1 MLNLV
6 IDIDDAVKIGN
17 EILIVVRKK
26 SGRRVFVSIEAP
38 KEIPIIYLRSE
49 KKSHVDSNGRINS
62 GR

>member
-38 KEIPIIYLRSE
+38 KEIPIIYLR
-49 KKSHVDSNGRINS
+49 KKSHVDTNGRVNS